1 MLIASRETQRLLR
14 GEPGFRKIPRMMS
27 PTARPSPTAREKRRK
42 AGEERKEKRG
52 EKRGPFRHFF
62 VMLAGR
68 LALCVGLLQLALGG
82 GGGGE
87 EEGAE
92 GACAP
97 ACPSSSPFAHLSQLK
112 IAAPADGADVW
123 GAFSVRV
130 EFSHRV
136 SPVLEPP
143 EALPSAFH
151 VLLNGDHAL
160 RVALKN
166 SSRSFYLVHIPPL
179 PDGPLVVQVAL
190 RFPGDDDPQSSAWM
204 PPEQDRA
211 RYYSRGGER
220 PIPELVPAPRP
231 DSAGR
236 FRVAVRRRL
245 AQGLST
251 ETQHWAPE
259 ETAIL
264 VVDMWRYHGCRPAM
278 LRARELSGP
287 VNRVISAARQR
298 GVFIVHVPSSG
309 VDEMAPDYPV
319 QRARMIR
326 AAAACTDESS
336 CPAAH
341 FKHPGQSVDHL
352 EGEPLLPLTG
362 GGCDDDEPS
371 PPARW
376 DDETHAQLPAI
387 DIFPSDGLSESAQE
401 IVGALLQK
409 GIRYVVVMGVHA
421 NECLLKRPF
430 GLRGLAL
437 YSKWFAH
444 FQAVLA
450 RDLTDVLVNSEK

>member
-1 MLIASRETQRLLR
+1 VALR
-14 GEPGFRKIPRMMS
+14 GLGGLCQPNRASS
-27 PTARPSPTAREKRRK
+27 PTTREKRREEGK
-42 AGEERKEKRG
+42 ERKKKRG
-52 EKRGPFRHFF
+52 EKRGEKGGPIRHFSI
-62 VMLAGR
+62 MLAER
-68 LALCVGLLQLALGG
+68 LALCLGLLQLALGG

-92 GACAP
+92 GACAL
-97 ACPSSSPFAHLSQLK
+97 ACTSSSPFAHLSQLK

-143 EALPSAFH
+143 EALPSAFD

-160 RVALKN
+160 QVALKN

-190 RFPGDDDPQSSAWM
+190 RFPGDDDQQSPAWV

-211 RYYSRGGER
+211 RYYSRGRER

-236 FRVAVRRRL
+236 FRVTVSRRNEK
-245 AQGLST
+245 GLRT

-278 LRARELSGP
+278 LRAHELARP

-326 AAAACTDESS
+326 AAVSCTDESS
-336 CPAAH
+336 CPAAQL
-341 FKHPGQSVDHL
+341 KHPGQSVDRL

-376 DDETHAQLPAI
+376 DDETHAQLPTI
-387 DIFPSDGLSESAQE
+387 DIFPCDGLSESAQE

-409 GIRYVVVMGVHA
+409 GIRHVVVMGVHA

-430 GLRGLAL
+430 GLRALAL
-437 YSKWFAH
+437 YSKSNSR

>member
-1 MLIASRETQRLLR
+1 MALR
-14 GEPGFRKIPRMMS
+14 GLGGLCQPNRASS
-27 PTARPSPTAREKRRK
+27 PTTREKRREEGK
-42 AGEERKEKRG
+42 ERKKKRG
-52 EKRGPFRHFF
+52 EKRGEKGGPIRHFSI
-62 VMLAGR
+62 MLAER
-68 LALCVGLLQLALGG
+68 LALCLGLLQLALGG

-92 GACAP
+92 GACAL
-97 ACPSSSPFAHLSQLK
+97 ACTSSSPFAHLSQLK

-143 EALPSAFH
+143 EALPSAFD

-160 RVALKN
+160 QVALKN

-190 RFPGDDDPQSSAWM
+190 RFPGDDDQQSPAWV

-211 RYYSRGGER
+211 RYYSRGRER

-236 FRVAVRRRL
+236 FRVTVSRRNEK
-245 AQGLST
+245 GLRT

-278 LRARELSGP
+278 LRAHELARP

-326 AAAACTDESS
+326 AAVSCTDESS
-336 CPAAH
+336 CPAAQL
-341 FKHPGQSVDHL
+341 KHPGQSVDRL

-376 DDETHAQLPAI
+376 DDETHAQLPTI
-387 DIFPSDGLSESAQE
+387 DIFPCDGLSESAQE

-409 GIRYVVVMGVHA
+409 GIRHVVVMGVHA

-430 GLRGLAL
+430 GLRALAL
-437 YSKWFAH
+437 YSKSNSR